1 MGVLEDVLSG
11 AIKRAGVNVV
21 ELRDHTKAI
30 TFDDYDAIKENAD
43 LLKGVMP
50 EPAYANLR
58 LTENGEPVCVNR
70 DHDPSYT
77 NWGLA
82 ENGEPVCIDYPPGVK
97 IR

>member
-21 ELRDHTKAI
+21 EMSDHTKAI
-30 TFDDYDAIKENAD
+30 TFDDFDTLKNNAD
-43 LLKGVMP
+43 LLKGVIP
-50 EPAYANLR
+50 EPAD
-58 LTENGEPVCVNR
+58 R
-70 DHDPSYT
+70 DREPSYS
-77 NWGLA
+77 NWGLS